1 MKSIYCKVFT
11 LTILFILLFPAI
23 QALAGD
29 CMEPEETYLEY
40 LKKQTSEMM
49 QEAMYCFR
57 PSLPYYVMGYE
68 HFASPT
74 VLKKLSDENK
84 ELRPKLIKLIAPLL
98 TAKNKDIKC
107 QAARTLAYHAYPQA
121 YGPLK
126 QCTQSINLTQIRKS
140 KYKNMESL
148 LEETYASAV
157 LFGILKNPQILP
169 WIYQQY
175 WSLDELYRNKPDFSY
190 KGKMVYLN
198 AVYHIGSKDALPF
211 LNKIIAD
218 PRPAKIVDQAIKIKE
233 HLQ

>member
-1 MKSIYCKVFT
+1 MNLTFCKFFL
-11 LTILFILLFPAI
+11 LTILLILIIPTPTS
-23 QALAGD
+23 LAGD

-40 LKKQTSEMM
+40 LQKQNPEMM

-68 HFASPT
+68 HFSSPT
-74 VLKKLSDENK
+74 ALKKLSDENK
-84 ELRPKLIKLIAPLL
+84 ELRPKLIKLITPLL
-98 TAKNKDIKC
+98 KAKNKDIKC
-107 QAARTLAYHAYPQA
+107 HAARTLAYHAYPQA
-121 YGPLK
+121 YEPLK

-140 KYKNMESL
+140 KYENLESL

-175 WSLDELYRNKPDFSY
+175 WDLDELYRNKPDFSY
-190 KGKMVYLN
+190 KGKMLYLS
-198 AVYHIGSKDALPF
+198 AIYHIGSKDALPF
-211 LNKIIAD
+211 LNKIIAN
-218 PRPAKIVDQAIKIKE
+218 PRPTKIVDQAVKVKE